1 MSFKVVHAFALP
13 GVDLGEKLLEP
24 LDATLVKGL
33 WPTEDE
39 IISHARDADAVIGV
53 VTYQP
58 FTRRVLQALVN
69 CRIVAG
75 IAVGFETVDLEAATE
90 CGIVVTNVPDYCIDE
105 VSGLAITLML
115 ALGHK
120 LLQAD
125 KAVKERHLSF
135 TKNREVLGEI
145 LYPMFRMRGQTLGIV
160 GLGKIGTAT
169 ALKARGLGM
178 RVMAYDPYVL
188 DAVMES
194 RGVKPV
200 DLDILLRESDFI
212 SLHTPLTP
220 ETSSMIGYEEF
231 KKMKPTCYFV
241 NTARGGCVDQ
251 EALIRALHEGLM
263 AGAGIDVTV
272 DEPISPDNP
281 LIKMPNVILTGHS
294 AYYSTTADVELFHK
308 PMSQAVQALNG
319 EWPLYALN
327 LEAKEKW
334 LEKWG
339 KQDQEVSI

>member
-1 MSFKVVHAFALP
+1 MSFKVVHTFAIP
-13 GVDLGEKLLEP
+13 DVDLGEELLEP

-33 WPTEDE
+33 WLTEDE
-39 IISHARDADAVIGV
+39 IISHAREADAIIGV
-53 VTYQP
+53 VSMQP
-58 FTRRVLQALVN
+58 FTRRVLQALEN
-69 CRIVAG
+69 CRILAG
-75 IAVGFETVDLEAATE
+75 IAVGFEMVDLEAATD
-90 CGIVVTNVPDYCIDE
+90 CGMVVTNVPDYGIDE

-115 ALGHK
+115 GSGTR
-120 LLQAD
+120 LLQVD
-125 KAVKERHLSF
+125 KAVKERQICF
-135 TKNREVLGEI
+135 TRDRKALLDIVR
-145 LYPMFRMRGQTLGIV
+145 PKFRMRKQTLGIV
-160 GLGKIGTAT
+160 GLGRIGTAT

-200 DLDILLRESDFI
+200 DLDTLLKESDFI

-220 ETSSMIGYEEF
+220 ETSNMIVYEEF
-231 KKMKPTCYFV
+231 KKMKPTCYFI

-251 EALIRALHEGLM
+251 AALIRALQEGLI

-272 DEPISPDNP
+272 DEPIAADNP

-294 AYYSTTADVELFHK
+294 AWYSDRADFEIFYK
-308 PMSQAVQALNG
+308 PMTQVVTALKG
-319 EWPLYALN
+319 EWPVYAVN
-327 LEAKEKW
+327 PEVEKQW

-339 KQDQEVSI
+339 K